1 MVLFTVSKKILQR
14 YSKMQNNCL
23 AFRCKWCAFEW
34 LLQKGVLQKSQ
45 VKEKHTLHLLANCSL
60 LLLVRSETNFR
71 KYFFML
77 RSKLCSNGTKLIR
90 FKTCFSFSN
99 NKAGIKL
106 IEMNLNIS
114 STTQKRPIKRQKCK
128 IAQAEKRGY

>member
-1 MVLFTVSKKILQR
+1 MTPPEGSSAEISGQR
-14 YSKMQNNCL
+14 KTYI
-23 AFRCKWCAFEW
+23 A
-34 LLQKGVLQKSQ
+34 
-45 VKEKHTLHLLANCSL
+45 LHLLANCSL

-106 IEMNLNIS
+106 IEMNLIS